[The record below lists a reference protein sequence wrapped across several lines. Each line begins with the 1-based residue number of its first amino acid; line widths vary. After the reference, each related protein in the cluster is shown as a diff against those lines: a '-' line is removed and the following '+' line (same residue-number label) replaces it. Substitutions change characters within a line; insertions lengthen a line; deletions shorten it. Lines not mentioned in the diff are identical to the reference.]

1 MNYEKIIIPEFFVWY
16 VPFSFLSSSET
27 LQETG
32 AHNCWIGVFPNVA
45 FVQANYDSKE
55 VFLFQTYCACL
66 SFRYFLHRCSSDDV

>member
-55 VFLFQTYCACL
+55 VFFISDLLCL
-66 SFRYFLHRCSSDDV
+66 SFF